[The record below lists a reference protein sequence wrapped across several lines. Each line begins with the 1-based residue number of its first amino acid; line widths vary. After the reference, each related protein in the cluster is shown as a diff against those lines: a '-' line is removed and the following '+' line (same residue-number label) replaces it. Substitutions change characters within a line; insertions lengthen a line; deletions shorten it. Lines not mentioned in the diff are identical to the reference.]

1 MADQK
6 KFRFQYL
13 SLTLLRPLPVY
24 TLGLILWGRTL
35 CQIKANEYVVIEH
48 QLEQV
53 TVPRAVGEEAGGKRQ
68 LS

>member
-1 MADQK
+1 M
-6 KFRFQYL
+6 
-13 SLTLLRPLPVY
+13 Y